1 MTSGIGADHNSSVT
15 IQIPHPARCRIF
27 FVASTLAVC
36 SVAGWAEEAPAVTP
50 YRPSVSTP
58 ATLSAPG
65 WLEVEA
71 GVQSSR
77 ADEPRR
83 RDTLPYTLKLAFTPD
98 WGIRVGGDA
107 FVRELAADGSSQR
120 GGGDTSVVLK
130 RRFAVDA
137 ASAFGAELS
146 AKLPTARQGL
156 GSGHT
161 DVGVNGIYSTDF
173 AQSWHVDLNASATH
187 LGGAEAGT
195 SAWQKGWAAALS
207 RALSHQWSA
216 VGELSG
222 TQRSGTARTSQALV
236 AASYSPSHTVTLDVG
251 VSKGL
256 STASGG
262 WSVFTGVTLLAARLF

>member
-1 MTSGIGADHNSSVT
+1 MPTIITSVT
-15 IQIPHPARCRIF
+15 LQIPHPARCRIF
-27 FVASTLAVC
+27 FVASTLAVFA
-36 SVAGWAEEAPAVTP
+36 VAALADEAPAVTP

-83 RDTLPYTLKLAFTPD
+83 RDTLPYLLKLAFTPD
-98 WGIRVGGDA
+98 WGIRIGGDA
-107 FVRELAADGSSQR
+107 YVRELAADGNSVR
-120 GGGDTSVVLK
+120 GGGDTSIVLK
-130 RRFAVDA
+130 RRFAVDD

-146 AKLPTARQGL
+146 AKLPTARREL

-161 DVGVNGIYSTDF
+161 DVGVNGIYSADF
-173 AQSWHVDLNASATH
+173 AQHWHVDLNAFATH

-195 SAWQKGWAAALS
+195 SAWQKGLAASLS
-207 RALSHQWSA
+207 RTLSHQWSA
-216 VGELSG
+216 IGELSG

-236 AASYSPSHTVTLDVG
+236 AASYSPSHTVTFDVG

-262 WSVFTGVTLLAARLF
+262 WSVFTGVTFLAARLF